1 MENYWDCASITL
13 TESTK
18 DHWLTKVT
26 AGALREFNRGVR
38 PDILSA
44 KFDRPRGDQIDGTN
58 RGPRSLVRWVDVFVN
73 YLLPEDLSHRV
84 TTHVCDQETQTKS
97 GLCPDYWF
105 CKARCGCSSMHRGKP
120 ECLVSAPNFSSFI
133 HCRPESGG
141 MK

>member
-13 TESTK
+13 TELTE

-26 AGALREFNRGVR
+26 AGTLHEFNAGLK
-38 PDILSA
+38 PDILSV

-58 RGPRSLVRWVDVFVN
+58 RGPRTLVRWVDVFVN

-84 TTHVCDQETQTKS
+84 TTHVCDEETQTKS

-105 CKARCGCSSMHRGKP
+105 CKA
-120 ECLVSAPNFSSFI
+120 
-133 HCRPESGG
+133 
-141 MK
+141 